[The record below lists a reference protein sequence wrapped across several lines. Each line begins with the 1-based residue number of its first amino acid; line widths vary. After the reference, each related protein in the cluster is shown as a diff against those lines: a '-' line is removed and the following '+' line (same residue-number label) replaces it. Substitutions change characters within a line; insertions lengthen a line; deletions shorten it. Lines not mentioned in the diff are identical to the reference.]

1 MKRAVIN
8 NQEVVNTEEISV
20 KAQWRFR
27 SHSKPTGITF
37 QEGAKYEN
45 RDLQDVTLAR
55 TWFVRSSE

>member
-8 NQEVVNTEEISV
+8 DREVMNTEKISV

-27 SHSKPTGITF
+27 SHSKPTRITF

-45 RDLQDVTLAR
+45 RGLQDVLAR
-55 TWFVRSSE
+55 TWFVQSLE